1 MDLGAEIYSRPL
13 ASSAL
18 FTGPRGEG
26 TTPQLLARI
35 SLRECSKIITCG
47 LVLIH
52 HVDTV
57 SLGLPTLSCQ
67 PLF

>member
-18 FTGPRGEG
+18 FTRPRGG
-26 TTPQLLARI
+26 TPTPQLPARI
-35 SLRECSKIITCG
+35 SLREYSKIITCG
-47 LVLIH
+47 PVLIH

-57 SLGLPTLSCQ
+57 SLGLPTPSCQ